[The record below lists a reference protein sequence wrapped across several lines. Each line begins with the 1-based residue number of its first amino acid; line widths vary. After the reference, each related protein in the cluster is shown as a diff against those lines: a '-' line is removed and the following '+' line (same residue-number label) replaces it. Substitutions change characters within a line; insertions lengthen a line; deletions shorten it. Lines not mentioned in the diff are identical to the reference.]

1 MATKRQRVHIC
12 STVNA
17 ANVSKAGGIYTVRD
31 VCGAVDE
38 IVMNSM
44 LYPGDQLAAGAASLE
59 GRPAPAGH
67 PKDAQGRYISALN
80 GEALLTSYAGAIC
93 RNARHDGGRT
103 LVDVV
108 VNEAQARAHP
118 DGVKLIERLDAA
130 INGQNVDP
138 IHVSTGV
145 MVQAIEANG
154 ESRGKRYSRIA
165 TNLQYDHLA
174 ILLHEPGAGTPADG
188 VGMFCNADGTEAAVE
203 VVNVST
209 DPEDRRADGV
219 LSKLRI
225 QLRRLLGNSG
235 SNDVS
240 FDAITDQ
247 LYKGLPAG
255 AWLREVFD
263 RYAVWTDGNGKL
275 YRQDYT
281 VSSGGSVAWS
291 GTAVEVTRKVS
302 YEEVTTNQRQ
312 EQDPVKPLILAALNA
327 AGISTEGLD
336 DAALLAAYNKLAAQ
350 PAETKLIAA
359 NAKLAEFEAN
369 AQAADKAELEKL
381 ATQLAANS
389 KAGLTAADFTA
400 MGLKR
405 CRELSANAAG
415 TTTGTAAPVTP
426 GGAGAAGAGAS
437 EFTSYSLNSFLDD
450 KKAAA

>member
-1 MATKRQRVHIC
+1 MATQRQRVHIR

-17 ANVSKAGGIYTVRD
+17 ANVSKVGGIYTVRD

-38 IVMNSM
+38 IVMNQM
-44 LYPGDQLAAGAASLE
+44 LYPADQLAAGAPSLE

-67 PKDAQGRYISALN
+67 PKDSQGRFISALN

-93 RNARHDGGRT
+93 RNARHEGGRT

-108 VNEAQARAHP
+108 VNEAQAKAHP
-118 DGVKLIERLDAA
+118 DGAKLVERLDAA
-130 INGQNVDP
+130 ISGNNADP

-145 MVQAIEANG
+145 LVQAIAANG
-154 ESRGKRYSRIA
+154 ESRGKKYSRIA

-188 VGMFCNADGTEAAVE
+188 VGMFVNSDGTEAAVE
-203 VVNVST
+203 VVNVSAS
-209 DPEDRRADGV
+209 PEDRRGDGV
-219 LSKLRI
+219 LSWARQ

-235 SNDVS
+235 DDLS

-247 LYKGLPAG
+247 LYKGLTGG

-281 VSSGGSVAWS
+281 VSSDGSVAWS

-302 YEEVTTNQRQ
+302 YEEVTNHQRQ

-327 AGISTEGLD
+327 AGVPTEGLD
-336 DAALLAAYNKLAAQ
+336 DAQLLAAYNKLAAQ
-350 PAETKLIAA
+350 PAEARLTAA
-359 NAKLAEFEAN
+359 NSKLAELEAN
-369 AQAADKAELEKL
+369 VQQAERAELDQAATK
-381 ATQLAANS
+381 LAANS
-389 KAGLTAADFTA
+389 KAGLTADDFKA

-405 CRELSANAAG
+405 CRELLATNASAG
-415 TTTGTAAPVTP
+415 AAPVVP
-426 GGAGAAGAGAS
+426 GGAGDAGAGS
-437 EFTSYSLNSFLDD
+437 EFKTYSLNSFLDD
-450 KKAAA
+450 DKKAA

>member
-1 MATKRQRVHIC
+1 MSSDPDFLPFT
-12 STVNA
+12 
-17 ANVSKAGGIYTVRD
+17 
-31 VCGAVDE
+31 
-38 IVMNSM
+38 
-44 LYPGDQLAAGAASLE
+44 
-59 GRPAPAGH
+59 RPAI
-67 PKDAQGRYISALN
+67 D
-80 GEALLTSYAGAIC
+80 EATIAEVAAVLRTVKESY
-93 RNARHDGGRT
+93 GGRT
-103 LVDVV
+103 LVDVI

-118 DGVKLIERLDAA
+118 DGLKLVERLDAA

-302 YEEVTTNQRQ
+302 YEEVTTNHRQ

-350 PAETKLIAA
+350 PAETKLTAA
-359 NAKLAEFEAN
+359 NSRLAELEAN
-369 AQAADKAELEKL
+369 AQAAERAELDTAAGK
-381 ATQLAANS
+381 LAANS
-389 KAGLTAADFTA
+389 KAGLTADDFKA

-405 CRELSANAAG
+405 CRELLAANAG
-415 TTTGTAAPVTP
+415 TTPPAPAAPVTP
-426 GGAGAAGAGAS
+426 GGAGATAGAS

-450 KKAAA
+450 KKA

>member
-1 MATKRQRVHIC
+1 MATKRQRVHIR

-17 ANVSKAGGIYTVRD
+17 AAVSKAGGTYTVRD

-67 PKDAQGRYISALN
+67 PKDGQGRYISALN

-93 RNARHDGGRT
+93 RNARHEGGRT

-118 DGVKLIERLDAA
+118 DGAKLVERLDAA
-130 INGQNVDP
+130 INGKNVDP

-145 MVQAIEANG
+145 LVQAIEANG
-154 ESRGKRYSRIA
+154 ESRGKKYSRIA

-174 ILLHEPGAGTPADG
+174 ILLNESGAGTPADG
-188 VGMFCNADGTEAAVE
+188 VGMFVNADGSEGSVE

-209 DPEDRRADGV
+209 DPEDRRADGMLARV
-219 LSKLRI
+219 RQ
-225 QLRRLLGNSG
+225 QLRRLLGNS
-235 SNDVS
+235 DDDLS
-240 FDAITDQ
+240 FDAITEQ
-247 LYKGLPAG
+247 LYKGLPDG

-275 YRQDYT
+275 YRQDYA
-281 VSSGGSVAWS
+281 VSSDGSVAWS

-302 YEEVTTNQRQ
+302 YEEVITNHRQ

-327 AGISTEGLD
+327 AGITTEGLD

-350 PAETKLIAA
+350 PTEAKLTAA
-359 NAKLAEFEAN
+359 NSRLAELEAN
-369 AQAADKAELEKL
+369 AQAAENAELTTL
-381 ATQLAANS
+381 STQLAANS
-389 KAGLTAADFTA
+389 KAGLTADDFKA

-405 CRELSANAAG
+405 CKELQAANAGAP
-415 TTTGTAAPVTP
+415 AAPVTP
-426 GGAGAAGAGAS
+426 GGAGTTGAS
-437 EFTSYSLNSFLDD
+437 EFANYSLNSFLDD
-450 KKAAA
+450 KKAA